1 MFGSLIRGGLGMV
14 ACLTLG
20 ISMVNAADNEK
31 NDATPPTQPM
41 PVYENAL
48 GEGWENWSWAKTE
61 LGLEIA
67 GSARKP
73 IKVEAEGWQALYL
86 HHAPFDPRGLRKL
99 NFLIQGSAP
108 DKEVRVFMVSE
119 GKPIGEGKPVKFS
132 NTGWTQVVVPLAT
145 LGAEDK
151 LIDGL
156 WIQNASAEVL
166 PKFYVTE
173 IRLD

>member
-1 MFGSLIRGGLGMV
+1 MIRSLLRGGLGV
-14 ACLTLG
+14 FACLALG
-20 ISMVNAADNEK
+20 IPLAAAAEK
-31 NDATPPTQPM
+31 EKKAEAPSAQPM
-41 PVYENAL
+41 TVYENAL
-48 GEGWENWSWAKTE
+48 GDGWENWSWAKTE

-86 HHAPFDPRGLRKL
+86 HHAPFDASGLRKL

-108 DKEVRVFMVSE
+108 DKEVRVFLLSE

-151 LIDGL
+151 TIDGL

-173 IRLD
+173 IKLD